1 MQYLPSK
8 SFNIES
14 AEAFEI
20 TEALSLITDSL
31 SSDPSWASLPKKYS
45 ILIR

>member
-8 SFNIES
+8 SFIKES

-31 SSDPSWASLPKKYS
+31 SSDPSWASFPENIQY
-45 ILIR
+45 